1 MNYEPKQLNFDKDIL
16 DINNV
21 KLIGCGGK
29 HNIIVTKDNNLI
41 LFLTVFKFKSHFNE

>member
-29 HNIIVTKDNNLI
+29 HYIIVTKDNNLLI
-41 LFLTVFKFKSHFNE
+41 WGNVIKE